1 MHRGW
6 SDGRRCGSTYRGRQ
20 RRPVALNA
28 AQRLGVC
35 SCLRRYI
42 SPHKPEHT
50 SARYHRHARSPG
62 TGLGARAVSSV
73 HRCVY
78 ASAPRRISPRRRH
91 PQGAPPWTGG
101 AAPPDHGLCRAPGTR
116 RDMHRGD
123 LQAPAASS
131 FLGLGRLD
139 RACYSFLSGRAACAP
154 PAPPAPPGVSFGCRT
169 VSARG
174 AEEGSGAERRP
185 ACRRERTGATIRERC
200 PCLAPAAEALSEAS
214 AHRSFPLAPSVCS
227 RTPCVTASANRC
239 RYRMG
244 GCNVKNSEP
253 GVRGLRALATGS
265 GGDAGGRGPQA
276 AVAMLVGADRIS
288 AEMRAIRG
296 LKGSGVQDD

>member
-1 MHRGW
+1 LPPPLYIPTQTRAHVSKVPPPRTQPWDRARRPRGVI
-6 SDGRRCGSTYRGRQ
+6 SPQVRLCVCPPPRLSAPAAPAGSTALDRRCR
-20 RRPVALNA
+20 
-28 AQRLGVC
+28 
-35 SCLRRYI
+35 
-42 SPHKPEHT
+42 
-50 SARYHRHARSPG
+50 
-62 TGLGARAVSSV
+62 
-73 HRCVY
+73 
-78 ASAPRRISPRRRH
+78 
-91 PQGAPPWTGG
+91 
-101 AAPPDHGLCRAPGTR
+101 HGLCRAPGTR

-239 RYRMG
+239 RY
-244 GCNVKNSEP
+244 EW
-253 GVRGLRALATGS
+253 
-265 GGDAGGRGPQA
+265 
-276 AVAMLVGADRIS
+276 AVATLKIRSRGFVG
-288 AEMRAIRG
+288 
-296 LKGSGVQDD
+296 